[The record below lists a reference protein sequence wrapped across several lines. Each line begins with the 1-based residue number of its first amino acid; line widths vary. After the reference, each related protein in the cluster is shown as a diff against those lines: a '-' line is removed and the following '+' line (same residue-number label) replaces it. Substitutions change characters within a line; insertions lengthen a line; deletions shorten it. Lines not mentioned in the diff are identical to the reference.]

1 VERSPA
7 GGGAVPRVTT
17 RHPTGGQIPA
27 DVELRPRKP
36 ASDWLLF
43 LAPSF
48 IWGTTWFAIKFQL
61 GVVAPEVSVAYRFG
75 AAALLLLG
83 WCALR
88 GVGLRFGLREHA
100 SFALLGVL
108 QYALNYVCVYR
119 SEEVLTSG
127 LVALVFG
134 LLVLF
139 NLVGARIL
147 FRTAVPLPV
156 VAGAALGLAGVAL
169 VIWPDVAQLGARPGQ
184 AWGVALALVGTISA
198 SAGNLWSQRL
208 YRGGAPVAPST
219 AWSMLYGAVAVAL
232 TCAIGGVPFAFDGSA
247 RYVLSLGYLAI
258 FGSIF
263 AFIAYLTLIR
273 RIGAGRSGYTAVLI
287 PVLAMATS
295 TLFEGYRW
303 TFLAAVG
310 MALVV
315 AGNVLV
321 LRRTSRA
328 R

>member
-1 VERSPA
+1 MTAGRRHPA
-7 GGGAVPRVTT
+7 GGQGRAHPAAGAGR
-17 RHPTGGQIPA
+17 
-27 DVELRPRKP
+27 P

-43 LAPSF
+43 LVPTF

-61 GVVAPEVSVAYRFG
+61 GTVAPEVSVAYRFG

-88 GVGLRFGLREHA
+88 GISLRFDLRAHA
-100 SFALLGVL
+100 SFALLGLL
-108 QYALNYVCVYR
+108 QYAFNYVCVYR

-127 LVALVFG
+127 LVALLFG

-147 FRTAVPLPV
+147 FRTAVPRPV
-156 VAGAALGLAGVAL
+156 AAGAAIGLVGVAL
-169 VIWPDVAQLGARPGQ
+169 VLWPDVSRFGVRPGQ
-184 AWGVALALVGTISA
+184 AWGVALALLGTASA

-208 YRGGAPVAPST
+208 YRGGGDVVPST
-219 AWSMLYGAVAVAL
+219 AWSMLYGALAVAL
-232 TCAIGGVPFAFDGSA
+232 SSAIRGVPFAFDGSA
-247 RYVLSLGYLAI
+247 RYLLSIAYLAI

-263 AFIAYLTLIR
+263 AFVAYLTLIG
-273 RIGAGRSGYTAVLI
+273 RIGAGRSGYTAVVM
-287 PVLAMATS
+287 PVLAMGTS

-303 TFLAAVG
+303 SPSAVAG

-321 LRRTSRA
+321 LRRRA
-328 R
+328 